1 MVSSVTDTSLLSLF
15 QGQAALS
22 LLSSSS
28 SDPSTTDYSSLIL
41 ADLQAKEGIA
51 DPSSAA
57 GSAAGTTA
65 GPTAPTAPWNSQTG
79 TPSVSDAVRK
89 AVDGGPLI
97 DPSSATLDAPAGTQ
111 AGDYKNLF
119 ALYQGLNTLNDLAQ
133 TAAQQ
138 GSAANAATSALTSPY
153 SASQLQAAFSAG
165 WTQLQTFLNS
175 DPFKGFSVSAGQV
188 GTQQI
193 SALTIAGSQNNSYT
207 TGAVATGDSES
218 PVAAF
223 QGPVQFSITLSQKY
237 IDTPKTVNIDLSG
250 MGSTSRTMDAVAA
263 YINSQLRAAGA
274 VTQFAVT
281 KIGTTPSTT
290 VNGVTTPGQ
299 PQWGFTVNAAGEET
313 VSFSAPSTAA
323 AVYVSQA
330 TGGASKLGSAGT
342 MVTTPNGEQLV
353 KLDTQNDA
361 VGTPPTGPFSTASDA
376 NLPPSG
382 VFAKSLPDG
391 VSGVQASVTGQ
402 DGSVYLLANASGA
415 VNGAPTPGGQG
426 VALLKYD
433 AAGQLVYSRMLGEG
447 PEATGYGLAVGADG
461 TVAVGGS
468 NTTLA
473 TDTQT
478 AKTSAF
484 VQVFAAD
491 GTPSWSQTV
500 PAMGGSAKATGI
512 AIGADGA
519 VYLSGETTGSV
530 GSQIPHGATDEFIQ
544 GFAAD
549 GAATFTRQFGS
560 SGTNSSGGLA
570 YDQATDSLYTA
581 GLENGHAVVRSFALN
596 GAAPPSQTAIRDL
609 GAADAVVGI
618 GVENGQVAVAG
629 NVSAASLGNAGT
641 VTQAFAG
648 QADAFLANLSTSL
661 APAASDS
668 VAYLGASGASE
679 KATAFAF
686 GGGQGYVTGTIANDP
701 QSLVGTGATE
711 GFVTG
716 VAAGTGAITY
726 STTFAGA
733 NGQAAPT
740 SIAVGTTGASA
751 LDLLGLPEGTING
764 ARSDLI
770 VANTSIKAGD
780 SFYIRTSPGG
790 AQTAVT
796 ITAKDTL
803 TTLVDKINT
812 VLRGQGTATVTP
824 TGDGSQ
830 LEISSAG
837 AGSFIELDSQSTVED
852 PLQKSSESDVLAALG
867 LSSGVIRTVKTV
879 QNGLADPTQLRNYAL
894 DLPSMLSIATPAQAQ
909 AAVSALSAAIYTVQ
923 GAYQTLIN
931 PPTLASEAAAKAQT
945 SSGSVPAYLTNEIA
959 NYQAGL
965 NRLLGGG

>member
-1 MVSSVTDTSLLSLF
+1 MVGSVTDTSLLSLF
-15 QGQAALS
+15 QGQTALS
-22 LLSSSS
+22 LLGGAA

-41 ADLQAKEGIA
+41 ADLQAKEGVA
-51 DPSSAA
+51 DANAA
-57 GSAAGTTA
+57 TGSGSAS
-65 GPTAPTAPWNSQTG
+65 PAPTAPWNSQPG
-79 TPSVSDAVRK
+79 TPAVSDAVRS
-89 AVDGGPLI
+89 AVNGAPLI
-97 DPSSATLDAPAGTQ
+97 DPSAAALDAPAGTQ

-133 TAAQQ
+133 TAAQL
-138 GSAANAATSALTSPY
+138 GASGTANSALAGPY

-165 WTQLQTFLNS
+165 WSQLQTFLNTA
-175 DPFKGFSVSAGQV
+175 PFKGFSVSAGQV

-193 SALTIAGSQNNSYT
+193 SALTIAGSQNNSYA
-207 TGAVATGDSES
+207 TGVVATGDSES

-223 QGPVQFSITLSQKY
+223 QGPVQFTVTLKDKY
-237 IDTPKTVNIDLSG
+237 IDTPKTVSIDLSG
-250 MGSTSRTMDAVAA
+250 MGSTPRTMDGVAA

-281 KIGTTPSTT
+281 KVGTTPSTT

-299 PQWGFTVNAAGEET
+299 PQWGFTVNASSAET

-330 TGGASKLGSAGT
+330 TGGASKLGSTGT
-342 MVTTPNGEQLV
+342 MVTTPTGEQLV

-361 VGTPPTGPFSTASDA
+361 VGSPPTGPFPTAAGA

-382 VFAKSLPDG
+382 VFAKGLPDG
-391 VSGVQASVTGQ
+391 VSGVQASATGQ
-402 DGSVYLLANASGA
+402 DGSVYLLANATGA

-433 AAGQLVYSRMLGEG
+433 ASGQLIYSKMLGEG
-447 PEATGYGLAVGADG
+447 PEATGYSLAVGADG

-473 TDTQT
+473 TDITA

-484 VQVFAAD
+484 VQVFAPD
-491 GTPSWSQTV
+491 GTPSWGQSV
-500 PAMGGSAKATGI
+500 PAMGGTAKATGI
-512 AIGADGA
+512 AIGADGS

-530 GSQIPHGATDEFIQ
+530 GGQIPHGATDEFIQ
-544 GFAAD
+544 GFAAN

-560 SGTNSSGGLA
+560 SGTNASAGLA
-570 YDQATDSLYTA
+570 YDQATNALYTA

-596 GAAPPSQTAIRDL
+596 GAAPPTQTATRDL
-609 GAADAVVGI
+609 GVADAVVGV
-618 GVENGQVAVAG
+618 GVQNGQVAVAG
-629 NVSAASLGNAGT
+629 NVGASSLGNAGT

-648 QADAFLANLSTSL
+648 QADAFVANLSTSL
-661 APAASDS
+661 APAADDT
-668 VAYLGASGASE
+668 VAYLGAAGATE

-686 GGGQGYVTGTIANDP
+686 AGGQGYVTGTVANDP
-701 QSLVGTGATE
+701 QTLVGSGATE
-711 GFVTG
+711 GFVAA

-726 STTFAGA
+726 STKFAGA

-740 SIAVGTTGASA
+740 SITVGTTGASA
-751 LDLLGLPEGTING
+751 LDLLGLPEGAING
-764 ARSDLI
+764 AMSDLI
-770 VANTSIKAGD
+770 VANTPIKAGD
-780 SFYIRTSPGG
+780 GFYVRTTPGG

-803 TTLVDKINT
+803 ATLADKINT
-812 VLRGQGTATVTP
+812 ALHGEGTAKVMP
-824 TGDGSQ
+824 TGNGSQ

-837 AGSFIELDSQSTVED
+837 AGSFIELDSQSTFLD
-852 PLQKSSESDVLAALG
+852 PLHKGSGTDVLAALG

-879 QNGLADPTQLRNYAL
+879 QNGLADPTQLRDYAL
-894 DLPSMLSIATPAQAQ
+894 NLPSVLSLGTPAQAK
-909 AAVSALSAAIYTVQ
+909 AAVSALTAAIYTVQ
-923 GAYQTLIN
+923 GAYQTLTN
-931 PPTLASEAAAKAQT
+931 PPTLASEAAAKASA

-965 NRLLGGG
+965 NRLLSGG